1 MSAKKHNFKFCKK
14 CKQEINFGE
23 YKAHK
28 RMGTK
33 YHKNFLVSMDH
44 NDKRIKIKYQN
55 THAWNFGLD
64 ERISRCGHTSF

>member
-44 NDKRIKIKYQN
+44 NDKRIKIKYSN
-55 THAWNFGLD
+55 G
-64 ERISRCGHTSF
+64 